1 MEFRNKFLGVDEAYD
16 DISFGHLVVYYKRE
30 VDFWDIHKLIHSTL
44 QYFLFFSI
52 WKIAPEIINYEA
64 IGFATDMWAVG
75 CIAYIM

>member
-1 MEFRNKFLGVDEAYD
+1 MELRNKFLGIDEAYD
-16 DISFGHLVVYYKRE
+16 DISFENLFVYYKRE
-30 VDFWDIHKLIHSTL
+30 VDFWDIHKLIESTL
-44 QYFLFFSI
+44 FSVFFI